1 MIPFVMI
8 NLDKPRKL
16 RFGLGSMMQYEQMTG
31 MKIADL
37 SDEMS
42 LEACGKLLWVMLSQD
57 EPELTL
63 QKVIE
68 LVDENADNLAE
79 IIQLTSGTVRAAF
92 GNGTKSKNA
101 PTLTAIK
108 KQNS

>member
-8 NLDKPRKL
+8 NLDRPRKL
-16 RFGLGSMMQYEQMTG
+16 RFGMSAMMQYEQMTG
-31 MKIADL
+31 LKIADL
-37 SDEMS
+37 SDEIS
-42 LEACGKLLWVMLSQD
+42 FDACGKLLWVMLSQED
-57 EPELTL
+57 PELTL

-68 LVDENADNLAE
+68 LVDENADNLTE
-79 IIQLTSGTVRAAF
+79 IVKLTSGAVRAAF
-92 GNGTKSKNA
+92 GNGEKSKNA